1 MRDLQNRIDPPA
13 MQARL
18 RDAREKSGL
27 SQRGLS
33 LLIGAAPATVGNI
46 EDGRVKAPGIDT
58 LASLAGALGTT
69 VDFLALGD
77 GDPPPYETV
86 RAAIK
91 ARQAAKAD
99 HDGFAE
105 GTG

>member
-1 MRDLQNRIDPPA
+1 

-33 LLIGAAPATVGNI
+33 LLVGVAPGTVGNI
-46 EDGRVKAPGIDT
+46 ESGHVESPSADI
-58 LASLAGALGTT
+58 LAALAGALGTT

-77 GDPPPYETV
+77 GAPPAYEVVRRAIAARKRQSSVADTEPPPSGEPDTNFAV
-86 RAAIK
+86 EK
-91 ARQAAKAD
+91 A
-99 HDGFAE
+99 G
-105 GTG
+105 